1 MIVDNLHI
9 SVLKKEVV
17 ENLDIKPNEKYI
29 DATIGAGGH
38 TEEILQ
44 KQGIVLGIDQN
55 QQALDYCTEKL
66 SKYINNKRLVLVQG
80 NFENIV
86 SIAQNNNFNNVL
98 GVLYDLGIS
107 SMELEDESRGFS
119 FKNGNAPLDMRLSN
133 NLNVTAYNLLNAL
146 DEKQLLKIFIEFGQV
161 KLAKKLVLEIVKFRK
176 QKQFYLVSDL
186 VNICLKLP
194 YEEDILPK
202 VFLALRIAVNSE
214 IESLKKSL
222 SEVYSVLK
230 TGGKLAIISFNSLE
244 DKISKKLKQ
253 ESNHYMQ
260 VVTPI
265 IPLRNEILENPKSR
279 SAKLRIYEKI

>member
-161 KLAKKLVLEIVKFRK
+161 KFAKKLVLEIVKFRK

-194 YEEDILPK
+194 YEDDILPK